1 MNHPTGS
8 RQRLI
13 RYSTVLLAALSS
25 CAPSLSTFQTAAVP
39 PKGHY
44 AVAAGFEGSLPIGTI
59 LDVIDT
65 GKDLGR
71 KIENGQTLT
80 SDEKWRMFDAGMQL
94 LLSPPSA
101 GYHLSAAYVPVEK
114 LEVSLRYA
122 GSALRLGTRYQL
134 LDRATGPFDMSA
146 GIGVSRFTYTLPIS
160 DYIPV
165 LKMDDFTRWQID
177 VPFLIGMQNR
187 FFRFWTGPRFVATF
201 FDTRMTLELP
211 AGESP
216 VLASMSGNAY
226 YLGGQGGIGVGYR
239 WIFLAFELTVTEMVG
254 HAHVN
259 APAIADAPSRD
270 VDLTGLVIY
279 PSIGLMGEF

>member
-1 MNHPTGS
+1 LVDAIN
-8 RQRLI
+8 
-13 RYSTVLLAALSS
+13 
-25 CAPSLSTFQTAAVP
+25 
-39 PKGHY
+39 
-44 AVAAGFEGSLPIGTI
+44 
-59 LDVIDT
+59 T
-65 GKDLGR
+65 GKDLGD
-71 KIENGQTLT
+71 KIESGQTLT

-101 GYHLSAAYVPVEK
+101 GYHLSAAYVPVER

-122 GSALRLGTRYQL
+122 GSALRLGTRYQV
-134 LDRATGPFDMSA
+134 LDRETGPFDMSA
-146 GIGVSRFTYTLPIS
+146 GIGISRFTYTLPIS

-201 FDTRMTLELP
+201 FDTAMRLDLGV
-211 AGESP
+211 ADQ
-216 VLASMSGNAY
+216 VLASMSGHAY
-226 YLGGQGGIGVGYR
+226 YLGGQSGIGVGYR
-239 WIFLAFELTVTEMVG
+239 WIFLAFELTITEMVG

-259 APAIADAPSRD
+259 APAITDAPSRD